1 MDVEN
6 VKMLKLGFMI
16 ITSILSYN
24 NNNLSKIIIDH
35 KKYDY
40 EIFYPTACITGFVFL
55 TKFDLIRNTFSVAQ
69 IFFMLL
75 EFRTTYS
82 VVNLQHIS
90 TQINLEW
97 FLMTRDKI
105 ITTQRCVD
113 DHTFH
118 TRNGSRMFI

>member
-6 VKMLKLGFMI
+6 VKMLKLRFMI
-16 ITSILSYN
+16 ITFILSYN
-24 NNNLSKIIIDH
+24 NVSKIIINH

-55 TKFDLIRNTFSVAQ
+55 TKFDLIRSTFSVAQ

-90 TQINLEW
+90 TQINLE
-97 FLMTRDKI
+97 
-105 ITTQRCVD
+105 
-113 DHTFH
+113 
-118 TRNGSRMFI
+118 